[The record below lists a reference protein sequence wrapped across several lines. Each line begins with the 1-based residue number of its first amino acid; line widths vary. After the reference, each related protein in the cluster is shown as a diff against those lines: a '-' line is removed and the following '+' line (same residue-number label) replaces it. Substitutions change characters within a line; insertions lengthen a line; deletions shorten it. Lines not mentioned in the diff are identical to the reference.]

1 MARSVVRVR
10 DAGPGDLEALLQF
23 ANRVIESG
31 DPTAR
36 SPLTRLALGAMEQTL
51 RERYARLLADPEHR
65 VVLVSDDTPTTVGA
79 AVFSVDM
86 ISALLTVP
94 VVYVSHVVVPELERD
109 RAVGRALVEAA
120 TTFAEEIGAE
130 HVVVGLNPAGRE
142 SNRFFARLGFAP
154 LMVRRIASVPS
165 LRRTLADAPS
175 TGPIPLGPRLSRLRR
190 ST

>member
-10 DAGPGDLEALLQF
+10 DAGPGDLETLLQF
-23 ANRVIESG
+23 ANRVIEPG
-31 DPTAR
+31 DPSAR

-65 VVLVSDDTPTTVGA
+65 VVLVADDTQTTVGA